1 MGTDATAH
9 RLPWE
14 TPATIAIT
22 DTESRADQSDVSAQN
37 LVSFSNPG

>member
-1 MGTDATAH
+1 MGTDAIAD

-22 DTESRADQSDVSAQN
+22 DTESRADQSDVRLQN
-37 LVSFSNPG
+37 LLSISNPG